1 MITILARTL
10 MSLALLGSLV
20 LGCDRARPLPP
31 RIPNLICRGDTG
43 LYVLGRT
50 LRADK
55 VVSETVYTIRND
67 SLLIAEPGKQE
78 FHYNTLSLPQPY
90 RATTYFLTIN
100 FIDDRF
106 DGRAV
111 MLRDHWGDA
120 SIVQLRCS
128 LAAGSPP

>member
-1 MITILARTL
+1 MTCIAFRTPIILCF
-10 MSLALLGSLV
+10 ALLAA
-20 LGCDRARPLPP
+20 GCGRSAQLPP

-50 LRADK
+50 LLAEK
-55 VVSETVYTIRND
+55 VRSQTMYTIRND
-67 SLLIAEPGKQE
+67 SLLIAEPGRSE
-78 FHYNTLSLPQPY
+78 VHYNNLSLPQPY

-111 MLRDHWGDA
+111 LVREIFGDA
-120 SIVQLRCS
+120 SIEQLRCGF
-128 LAAGSPP
+128 AASRESP